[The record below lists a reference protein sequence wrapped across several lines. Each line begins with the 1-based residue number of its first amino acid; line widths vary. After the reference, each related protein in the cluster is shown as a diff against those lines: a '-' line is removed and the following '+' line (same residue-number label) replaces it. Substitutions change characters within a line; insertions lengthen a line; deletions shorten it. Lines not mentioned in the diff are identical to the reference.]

1 MCSHLKQHTFW
12 LIFVIKYAERTTLC
26 SRFFGEI
33 ISLNVPN
40 GAHTNSGT
48 LFGQIKLNLISLN
61 GVNDLIVDFLMSSS
75 MGRDWIP
82 VHQDQEINSLSTGT
96 LFNY

>member
-1 MCSHLKQHTFW
+1 MELTQ
-12 LIFVIKYAERTTLC
+12 IV
-26 SRFFGEI
+26 
-33 ISLNVPN
+33 
-40 GAHTNSGT
+40 AHF
-48 LFGQIKLNLISLN
+48 FGQIKLNLISLN